1 MVKKYIHENFDVKIH
16 QNLLIEV
23 YMHSVTECI
32 MKDLNIGNI
41 SPIADFSINTVNR
54 NIDLDI
60 RNIFQNIS
68 NHTVTRISY

>member
-1 MVKKYIHENFDVKIH
+1 MVKKYIRENFDVKIH

-41 SPIADFSINTVNR
+41 SPIAVFRTPQQPKP
-54 NIDLDI
+54 I
-60 RNIFQNIS
+60 RNIQ
-68 NHTVTRISY
+68 V

>member
-41 SPIADFSINTVNR
+41 SPIADFS
-54 NIDLDI
+54 NIVLEE
-60 RNIFQNIS
+60 FEALYKNIS
-68 NHTVTRISY
+68 KITTIRKKEKADN

>member
-1 MVKKYIHENFDVKIH
+1 MVKKYIRENFDVKIH

-41 SPIADFSINTVNR
+41 SPVYYFEY
-54 NIDLDI
+54 
-60 RNIFQNIS
+60 
-68 NHTVTRISY
+68 SYIYFNGS